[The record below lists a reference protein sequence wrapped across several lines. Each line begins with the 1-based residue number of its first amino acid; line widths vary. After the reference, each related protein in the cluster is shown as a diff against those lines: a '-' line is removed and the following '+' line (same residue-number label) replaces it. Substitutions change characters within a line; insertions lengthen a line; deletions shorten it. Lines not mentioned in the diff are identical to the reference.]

1 MSSGLIEYV
10 ISILKKKSLCIR
22 MSDRKPTMS
31 QKI

>member
-10 ISILKKKSLCIR
+10 ISILKKNSLYMR